1 MRAEPGKSEPEKVT
15 VMHDLTWLDKSGTG
29 LRVSPRARG
38 NQGGREREGRRQRR
52 KEGTKEFIYAQPTKY
67 NVC

>member
-1 MRAEPGKSEPEKVT
+1 
-15 VMHDLTWLDKSGTG
+15 MHDLTWLDKSGTG

-52 KEGTKEFIYAQPTKY
+52 KEGTKEFIYTQPTKY